1 MSNINTDVIT
11 AVKFYVDKLLSDPGL
26 TGMKA
31 LLVDSTTAMTLSMVY
46 SQTQILSKEV
56 YLVEHL
62 GKEHEAM
69 PHLKAAVFV
78 QPTEENFELLMKH
91 FREPK
96 YQEYHLYFSNIV
108 PKSMLTRLGRADELE
123 VVRQVQEFYADI
135 LAVNPDFFHLGQEN
149 SLMLSSPSMCRSAQA
164 NKIFQRNVEGVTSLL
179 LALKRTPSQIRYQ
192 QTSGIACR
200 VASEIV
206 ARVERDDIFQFP
218 RMEGPL
224 VLILDRADDPVTP
237 LLTQWTYQAMVH
249 ELLGLN
255 NNRVSLKGTPAA
267 KKDLEEVVLSC
278 TQDEFFRKHCYDNFG
293 DLGEAIKHLLDDY
306 QKKSKMNDNIN
317 SIEDM
322 QAFMER
328 YPAFRSQALNVSKHV
343 ALMGELARLTEVCQL
358 LNISQLEQ
366 EMVCGNEHSTHKREL
381 FENLSS
387 PSFNKADKL
396 RLAMLFLI
404 RYESH
409 GEIREVKQKLANEG
423 KVGTKD
429 MALLDALLRYA
440 GEERRAPNLFNQG
453 GLMASLGKQIVTSI
467 QGVENVY
474 TQHQPLLSHIL
485 DSIVKGKLKEAQFP
499 LASQNVTSAKPG
511 DIIVFI
517 VGGATFE
524 EALKVNDFNAQYP
537 QFRVILGGSC
547 VHNSASLLREIS
559 AHF

>member
-1 MSNINTDVIT
+1 MTNIETNAI
-11 AVKFYVDKLLSDPGL
+11 AACQFYIDKLLADPALG
-26 TGMKA
+26 GMKV
-31 LLVDSTTAMTLSMVY
+31 LLLDSVTTRTISMVY

-62 GKEHEAM
+62 SKDHEEM
-69 PHLKAAVFV
+69 GHLKAAVFI
-78 QPTEENFELLMKH
+78 QPTEENLELMMKH
-91 FREPK
+91 LRDPK
-96 YQEYHLYFSNIV
+96 FQEYHLYFTNVV

-123 VVRQVQEFYADI
+123 VVRSVQEFYADFMP
-135 LAVNPDFFHLGQEN
+135 VNPDFFHLGQEN

-164 NKIFQRNVEGVTSLL
+164 NKIFRRNVDGVLSLL

-206 ARVERDDIFQFP
+206 SSIERDDVFQFP
-218 RMEGPL
+218 RMEGPML
-224 VLILDRADDPVTP
+224 LILDRADDPVTP

-249 ELLGLN
+249 ELLGLHY
-255 NNRVSLKGTPAA
+255 NRVSLKGTPAA

-322 QAFMER
+322 QAFLER

-343 ALMGELARLTEVCQL
+343 ALMGELARLTDVCQL
-358 LNISQLEQ
+358 LSISQLEQ
-366 EMVCGNEHSTHKREL
+366 EMVCGNEHGAHKRTL
-381 FENLSS
+381 FEHLESQN
-387 PSFNKADKL
+387 FNKADKL
-396 RLAMLFLI
+396 RLSMLFLV
-404 RYESH
+404 RYESY
-409 GEIREVKQKLANEG
+409 GETREVKQKLSDN
-423 KVGTKD
+423 KVGPKD
-429 MALLDALLRYA
+429 LALVDALLRYA

-453 GLMASLGKQIVTSI
+453 GLIANLSKQVLTSI

-474 TQHQPLLSHIL
+474 TQHQPLLSHVL
-485 DSIVKGKLKEAQFP
+485 DSIVKGKLKDDKFP
-499 LASQNVTSAKPG
+499 LASQQVTAQKPG

-524 EALKVNDFNAQYP
+524 EALKVRDFNAQYP
-537 QFRVILGGSC
+537 QYKVTLGGSC
-547 VHNSASLLREIS
+547 IHNSMSLLKEVS